1 MAEPAVLRILD
12 ANANRA
18 REALRVAEDYAR
30 FALDSAR
37 LAEELKSL
45 RHQLRERLDAFALPS
60 EALLAARDTSG
71 DVGTALSAPAEM
83 RRTSAAD
90 VAKAALKRLEEALRC
105 LEEYGKTINPDAARG
120 IQAIRYAAYE
130 LELQLFKLPRGRLA
144 QARLCVLLGPVEGR
158 ELDLVAAGRAAL
170 RGGADILQLRLKRAP
185 APQLLAVARELRE
198 ATREHD
204 ALLVINDRPDIA
216 LLSDADG
223 VHLGADD
230 LPIRAARRL
239 LGPDKL
245 IGGTANT
252 VALAQRAEAEGADY
266 LGCGA
271 IFPSPT
277 KPDREVIGPAR
288 YARVARAVRIPVFAI
303 GGIALDNVGG
313 LLAAGC
319 GRVALSS
326 AILTAPDIRSAT
338 QALKDRLR
346 AGQDPSPTQPPA

>member
-1 MAEPAVLRILD
+1 MPEPATLRILD

-37 LAEELKSL
+37 LAEALKTL
-45 RHQLRERLDAFALPS
+45 RHQLRERLDAFGVPH

-71 DVGTALSAPAEM
+71 DVGTGLSTEPEM
-83 RRTSAAD
+83 RRTSVAD

-105 LEEYGKTINPDAARG
+105 LEEYGKTVRPDAARG

-130 LELQLFKLPRGRLA
+130 LELQLFKLPRGRLVQA
-144 QARLCVLLGPVEGR
+144 QLYVLVAPVEGQ
-158 ELDLVAAGRAAL
+158 EIDLVAAGRAAL
-170 RGGADILQLRLKRAP
+170 RGGADILQLRHKHAP
-185 APQLLAVARELRE
+185 GPQLLALARELRE

-204 ALLVINDRPDIA
+204 ALLIINDRPDIA
-216 LLSDADG
+216 LLADADG

-239 LGPDKL
+239 LGPERL

-252 VALAQRAEAEGADY
+252 VALAQQAEAEGADY

-271 IFPSPT
+271 VFPSPT

-288 YARVARAVRIPVFAI
+288 VAKVAKAVRIPVFAI
-303 GGIALDNVGG
+303 GGIALDNVAE
-313 LLAAGC
+313 LAAAGC
-319 GRVALSS
+319 DRIAVSS
-326 AILTAPDIRSAT
+326 AVLASGDIEATAH
-338 QALKDRLR
+338 ALKQRLR
-346 AGQDPSPTQPPA
+346 AGPQKEN

>member
-1 MAEPAVLRILD
+1 MAEPAILRILD

-37 LAEELKSL
+37 LAEALKAL
-45 RHQLRERLDAFALPS
+45 RHQLRERLDAFGLPA
-60 EALLAARDTSG
+60 EAFLAVRDTPG
-71 DVGTALSAPAEM
+71 DIGTALTAPAEM
-83 RRTSAAD
+83 RRASAAD

-105 LEEYGKTINPDAARG
+105 IEEYGKAVSSEAARG
-120 IQAIRYAAYE
+120 LQAIRYAAYE

-144 QARLCVLLGPVEGR
+144 QARLYVLLGPIEGR
-158 ELDLVAAGRAAL
+158 KIDLASAGRAAL
-170 RGGADILQLRLKRAP
+170 RGGADILQLRLKHAP
-185 APQLLAVARELRE
+185 DPRTLALARELRE

-216 LLSDADG
+216 LLADADG

-239 LGPDKL
+239 LGPDRI

-252 VALAQRAEAEGADY
+252 VELAQQVEAEGAGY

-271 IFPSPT
+271 VFPSPT

-288 YARVARAVRIPVFAI
+288 VAAVAKAVRIPVFAI
-303 GGIALDNVGG
+303 GGITRGNVAELAAARCDRIAVSSA
-313 LLAAGC
+313 LLAADDIE
-319 GRVALSS
+319 S
-326 AILTAPDIRSAT
+326 AAR
-338 QALKDRLR
+338 ALK
-346 AGQDPSPTQPPA
+346 AGLAADQSPAQA

>member
-1 MAEPAVLRILD
+1 
-12 ANANRA
+12 
-18 REALRVAEDYAR
+18 VAEDYAR

-37 LAEELKSL
+37 LADALKGL
-45 RHQLRERLDAFALPS
+45 RHQLRERLDAFGISA
-60 EALLAARDTSG
+60 EAVLAVRDTSG

-83 RRTSAAD
+83 RRASVAD

-105 LEEYGKTINPDAARG
+105 LEEYGKTLNAEAARG

-144 QARLCVLLGPVEGR
+144 QARLYVILGPVEGR
-158 ELDLVAAGRAAL
+158 EIDLAAAGRAAL
-170 RGGADILQLRLKRAP
+170 RGGADILQLRHKHAP
-185 APQLLAVARELRE
+185 DHEALAIARSLRE

-204 ALLVINDRPDIA
+204 ALLIINDRPDIA
-216 LLSDADG
+216 LLCDADG
-223 VHLGADD
+223 VHVGADD
-230 LPIRAARRL
+230 LPVRAARRL

-252 VALAQRAEAEGADY
+252 VALAQRLEAEGADY

-288 YARVARAVRIPVFAI
+288 YAQVAGAVRIPVFAI
-303 GGIALDNVGG
+303 GGITLDTVAE
-313 LLAAGC
+313 LAAAGC
-319 GRVALSS
+319 ERVAVSS
-326 AILTAPDIRSAT
+326 GMLAAADIEAAARC
-338 QALKDRLR
+338 LLERLR
-346 AGQDPSPTQPPA
+346 GEGQR